1 MGAKQKM
8 TMRVTI
14 ERLRDKK
21 DPYGQPGADWRV
33 YHSEIPCYVWE
44 TGDRKI
50 TGTSI
55 VEAGSPMMIIGK
67 SIDVTMDDRIQN
79 VIDRRGNELYG
90 IMTIDSIIKRKDHK
104 ELRLKKIA

>member
-14 ERLRDKK
+14 ERLHDKK
-21 DPYGQPGADWRV
+21 DPYGHPGTDWRV

-44 TGDRKI
+44 SGDRKVYE
-50 TGTSI
+50 TSI

-67 SIDVTMDDRIQN
+67 STDLTIDDRVRNI
-79 VIDRRGNELYG
+79 IDRRGVELYG
-90 IMTIDSIIKRKDHK
+90 IMTIDSVISRKDHK
-104 ELRLKKIA
+104 EVRLKKIA